1 MIGTI
6 GCSPGMMLNFRSV
19 IAARKNFV
27 FASSRSRSSVER
39 RQISSALSEAPTIGG
54 ATEFENR
61 YGRDRWR
68 SIATISDRPLV

>member
-19 IAARKNFV
+19 MAARKNLV

-39 RQISSALSEAPTIGG
+39 VQISSALSEAPTIDG

-61 YGRDRWR
+61 YGRERWR
-68 SIATISDRPLV
+68 SIAMISDAALV